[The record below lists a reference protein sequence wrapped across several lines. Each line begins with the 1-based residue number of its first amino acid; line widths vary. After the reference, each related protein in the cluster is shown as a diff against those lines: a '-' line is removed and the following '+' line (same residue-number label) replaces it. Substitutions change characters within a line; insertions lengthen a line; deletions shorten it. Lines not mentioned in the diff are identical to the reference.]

1 MNLNETFPRS
11 PRDKMNGLVFLPRM
25 IDKAR
30 AFKQNSLGEYIFPC
44 PLDKKVLE
52 FLKIDAE
59 EWTGFVN
66 SNNEEQISQWVEEIC
81 CYRQPEEI
89 ESINRKILKRKPAS
103 EDRWKYF
110 FKLRDNIDPSRTDVT
125 TWVDLMDLEE
135 GRPKAK

>member
-11 PRDKMNGLVFLPRM
+11 PRDKLNGLVFLPRM

-30 AFKQNSLGEYIFPC
+30 AFKQNSLGEYVFPC
-44 PLDKKVLE
+44 PLDKRVLK

-59 EWTGFVN
+59 VWADFVN

-81 CYRQPEEI
+81 SSRQPEEI
-89 ESINRKILKRKPAS
+89 ESINKNILNRKPNS

-110 FKLRDNIDPSRTDVT
+110 YELRDNIDPSRTDVT

>member
-59 EWTGFVN
+59 EWALFVN
-66 SNNEEQISQWVEEIC
+66 SNNEEQISQWVEIIC
-81 CYRQPEEI
+81 SSRQPEEI
-89 ESINRKILKRKPAS
+89 ESINKKILKRKPAS

-110 FKLRDNIDPSRTDVT
+110 YELRDNIDPSRTDVT